1 MQLEKYHE
9 YVQVMHSKTHG
20 TILIN
25 TFNLIDLNELCKEN
39 ESSPISKESGF
50 VYFRN
55 SIIIHDVLP
64 SKNNKTKGY
73 VCRDTDGENRCSG
86 LSPSC
91 F

>member
-50 VYFRN
+50 VHFRN

-64 SKNNKTKGY
+64 SKNNKTKGH
-73 VCRDTDGENRCSG
+73 VCRDADGENRCSG
-86 LSPSC
+86 LSPS
-91 F
+91 